1 MRSRRGSQRL
11 TFISS
16 KRPVFSAVC
25 WTSTCLHALGW
36 DEGELLRL
44 VENGFKAAFVEGGEI
59 ETFLERIDLLET

>member
-1 MRSRRGSQRL
+1 M
-11 TFISS
+11 
-16 KRPVFSAVC
+16 FSAVC
-25 WTSTCLHALGW
+25 WTSTCLHALGL